1 MDNKI
6 WYIQAMERNLA
17 IKIKEEPM
25 PAITQK
31 ALENMPCERSQWQ
44 KTACC
49 VVISFM

>member
-6 WYIQAMERNLA
+6 WYIHAMGHNLA

-31 ALENMPCERSQWQ
+31 ALENMLCERSLWQ
-44 KTACC
+44 KTARCI
-49 VVISFM
+49 VSFM